1 MVDVPERS
9 ASVDIDA
16 LDILRRIAPL
26 QCEPDALG
34 IKEASI
40 AMAYA
45 ELMGELGIEAELME
59 AEEGRPNVIGRV
71 RGSGGGQ
78 SILFNTHLLVP
89 VSPAEDWHYDPL
101 DITIE
106 DGKIYGM
113 GVSDTKAG
121 IVAMMLAA
129 RQLAAEKPRGDVII
143 GLGAG
148 GERAGFIG
156 TKAIVERVR
165 PDAAVVCEPTSLD
178 IVYVQYGCLWV
189 TFTVMGKQGFVDA
202 GVSALHK
209 SMPLYQALVQ
219 LDQDVRKRHHP
230 LLPPSK
236 LAVNAFQAGDHWVL
250 TPHRCTIKVDRRII
264 PGETVL
270 SATREFEDIL
280 ASLHHEDPG
289 FEASMQVELA
299 LPPVEMPVQSG
310 IVTAA
315 TTAITERRGK
325 APQLLGIKGFTEMVH
340 MHEAGV
346 DAIVCGPGSTSVIH
360 AADEYIPLEDLYD
373 AVDIY
378 AGIARLITASPP
390 TTDHH

>member
-1 MVDVPERS
+1 MVDVPERP

-34 IKEASI
+34 IKETSI

-78 SILFNTHLLVP
+78 SILFNTHLMVP

-148 GERAGFIG
+148 GAS
-156 TKAIVERVR
+156 RVHR
-165 PDAAVVCEPTSLD
+165 N
-178 IVYVQYGCLWV
+178 
-189 TFTVMGKQGFVDA
+189 QG
-202 GVSALHK
+202 
-209 SMPLYQALVQ
+209 
-219 LDQDVRKRHHP
+219 
-230 LLPPSK
+230 
-236 LAVNAFQAGDHWVL
+236 
-250 TPHRCTIKVDRRII
+250 DRRARAAGCCRRLRTYE
-264 PGETVL
+264 PGH
-270 SATREFEDIL
+270 R
-280 ASLHHEDPG
+280 
-289 FEASMQVELA
+289 
-299 LPPVEMPVQSG
+299 
-310 IVTAA
+310 
-315 TTAITERRGK
+315 
-325 APQLLGIKGFTEMVH
+325 
-340 MHEAGV
+340 
-346 DAIVCGPGSTSVIH
+346 
-360 AADEYIPLEDLYD
+360 
-373 AVDIY
+373 
-378 AGIARLITASPP
+378 
-390 TTDHH
+390 